1 MPRFNEQDYKRL
13 NLFISNE
20 MFAEFQELNVGKS
33 IPAICV
39 RLLKSH
45 LLDLQLKAEFARL
58 NALGG
63 GGDIPESLNG
73 HG

>member
-13 NLFISNE
+13 NLFISHE

-45 LLDLQLKAEFARL
+45 LLDL
-58 NALGG
+58 
-63 GGDIPESLNG
+63 
-73 HG
+73 